1 MSITLTTPALVFNL
15 DTVRDGAAVFNATT
29 STLAL
34 PKRLTVRRVLPK
46 KVGTYPGN
54 ARNHLKVHFEYDVAG
69 ESYPVIAELSISR
82 PATMS
87 TVNTEEVRD
96 VLAALI
102 ADSELDAF
110 FTSLSMP
117 S

>member
-1 MSITLTTPALVFNL
+1 MSITLATPAVVFTL
-15 DTVRDGAAVFNATT
+15 DTVRDGAAVFNADS

-54 ARNHLKVHFEYDVAG
+54 ARNHLKLHFEYDVG
-69 ESYPVIAELSISR
+69 SEKYPVVAELMISR
-82 PATMS
+82 PSTMATA
-87 TVNTEEVRD
+87 NTEAVRD
-96 VLAALI
+96 TLAALI
-102 ADSELDAF
+102 ADSEMDAF
-110 FTSLSMP
+110 FTSLAMP